1 MIPLHQ
7 PHVAFRTDH
16 TTVAPSQKGASFTP
30 VAHAYASGGVA
41 NSGGF
46 VAGPKFGLMPINDF
60 YVPKRFDLQMDG
72 NRRLA

>member
-16 TTVAPSQKGASFTP
+16 TTVAPVSVTP

-46 VAGPKFGLMPINDF
+46 TAGPKFGLMPINDF